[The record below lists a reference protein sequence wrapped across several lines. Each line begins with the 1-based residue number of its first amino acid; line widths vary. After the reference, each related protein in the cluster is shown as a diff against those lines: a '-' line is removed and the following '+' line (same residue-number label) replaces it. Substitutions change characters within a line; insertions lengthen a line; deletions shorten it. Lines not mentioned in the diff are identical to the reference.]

1 MLYSL
6 FSHLGITVNIIL
18 TSVSFVNLLFLQISV
33 NQTFELFFVFEVA
46 VGADFQFG
54 AGWFVADDDA
64 VGVHLD
70 GADGPHV
77 IDAFFYGMLQGARFA
92 MAVAEDEY
100 LTGCHDSAD
109 ADGESLLRYLCDVV
123 VEEAAVGDDGV
134 GIEGLDAG
142 LRREG

>member
-1 MLYSL
+1 M
-6 FSHLGITVNIIL
+6 
-18 TSVSFVNLLFLQISV
+18 NLLFLQISV

-46 VGADFQFG
+46 VGADLDLG

-77 IDAFFYGMLQGARFA
+77 IDAFLDSVLQGTGFV
-92 MAVAEDEY
+92 MAVAEDKD
-100 LTGCHDSAD
+100 LAGCHDGAD
-109 ADGESLLRYLCDVV
+109 ADSEGLLRYLGDVV
-123 VEEAAVGDDGV
+123 VEEAAVGDDGI